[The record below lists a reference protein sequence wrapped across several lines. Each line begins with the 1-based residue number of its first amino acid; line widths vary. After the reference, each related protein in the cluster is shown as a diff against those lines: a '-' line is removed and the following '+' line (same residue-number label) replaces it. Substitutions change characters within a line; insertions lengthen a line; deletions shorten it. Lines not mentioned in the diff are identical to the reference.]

1 MAKSEI
7 LLLSDGSQ
15 PFRTIGWVLEYKD
28 LLMAARKFT
37 ISGGEKLNHLMA
49 AESRPPCLCF
59 YFLFSAGKILLL
71 PVFIPAFSS

>member
-1 MAKSEI
+1 MKS
-7 LLLSDGSQ
+7 
-15 PFRTIGWVLEYKD
+15 P
-28 LLMAARKFT
+28 LLMAAQKFT

-59 YFLFSAGKILLL
+59 YFLFCAGKILLL

>member
-1 MAKSEI
+1 LIA
-7 LLLSDGSQ
+7 D
-15 PFRTIGWVLEYKD
+15 FYIGLY

-49 AESRPPCLCF
+49 AESRPPCLWF
-59 YFLFSAGKILLL
+59 YFLFCAGKILLL